1 MSLWHWSNWLPEIP
15 REARIDLGAGNTLLI
30 RSARIGPDVGL
41 RNLYFKLEND
51 NPSGSYKDRF
61 AAVAISNMVATKKT
75 HCIASTSG
83 NSGASLAAHCAAANV
98 RCEIC
103 VIVTA
108 PDGKLDQMRA
118 YGADVYKVEGFG
130 TSDDMTH
137 RVFQYLTWFGEQPGG
152 MLQIS
157 AFAWSPLGMQGV
169 KTISYELTE
178 QLDAPID
185 HVFSP
190 VSGGGLTLAVAHGF
204 ADMVDCGKLARGPKI
219 ECVQPAGNNTVAGPL
234 RDGGGRATPV
244 EWTTQ
249 ISGLQCASI
258 LDGHELIA
266 AARQTGGS
274 GHLVSDEQIW
284 HAQSHLAREEG
295 VFCEPAGAAALAGI
309 LAACVQGQLSAD
321 ANIVCLVTGAGFK
334 DPPSI
339 KRMLSCEEVATRT
352 LAELVRNSNAPESLL
367 PRG

>member
-1 MSLWHWSNWLPEIP
+1 
-15 REARIDLGAGNTLLI
+15 
-30 RSARIGPDVGL
+30 
-41 RNLYFKLEND
+41 
-51 NPSGSYKDRF
+51 
-61 AAVAISNMVATKKT
+61 
-75 HCIASTSG
+75 
-83 NSGASLAAHCAAANV
+83 
-98 RCEIC
+98 
-103 VIVTA
+103 
-108 PDGKLDQMRA
+108 MRA